1 MTAVRGFT
9 VQVKAMSQPLDDLAV
24 LLKHGGDL
32 LDVAKTA
39 VRNKKSLGGDNF
51 YGQKF
56 HGFVVS
62 ARSVV
67 ARLDKVMGATTL
79 DPDTWQDVQGCL
91 DTLCSPSEKSAARS
105 SALKQLKLLSET
117 AMKPAL
123 EGMIANPV
131 PESEQ
136 VLPLKVLEHTRSY
149 FVKVI
154 TQANGCYEHQW
165 YDACSVMI
173 RRFVET
179 LIVELFEA
187 KGKAADIQDS
197 NGDFYMLQKL
207 IDATL
212 NETSW
217 NLSRETKRTLP
228 LVKKLGDRAAHNR
241 RYVATKKDVDE
252 IIPGLRIVADD
263 LLHLAG
269 IK

>member
-1 MTAVRGFT
+1 
-9 VQVKAMSQPLDDLAV
+9 MSQPLDDLTL

-32 LDVAKTA
+32 LNVAKTA
-39 VRNKKSLGGDNF
+39 LRNKRSLGGDNF
-51 YGQKF
+51 YGKKF

-67 ARLDKVMGATTL
+67 SRLDKVMGATTV
-79 DPDTWQDVQGCL
+79 DSGTWDDVKGCV
-91 DTLCSPSEKSAARS
+91 DTLCSVSEKPAARS
-105 SALKQLKLLSET
+105 ASLKQLKLLTET
-117 AMKPAL
+117 AVRPAI
-123 EGMIANPV
+123 EGMNANPV

-136 VLPLKVLEHTRSY
+136 VLPLKVLEHTRTY

-165 YDACSVMI
+165 FDACSVMI

-179 LIVELFEA
+179 LIVELYEA

-197 NGDFYMLQKL
+197 NGDFHMLQKL

-212 NETSW
+212 SEKSW

-263 LLHLAG
+263 LLHVAG